1 MITVIIPAYNA
12 EKYIKNCI
20 NSILSQT
27 YTDYEIIAV
36 NDGSTDGTL
45 QILQEFAK
53 NNKNLRIIDQKNGGV
68 SNAKNT
74 ALKFVNGEYI
84 TFLDSDDTLPP
95 DALET
100 LINLMQDDVD
110 FVSGNY
116 NKVKF
121 CTKPNNLPPAEFN
134 NYEEAKS
141 KMLEFDGYM
150 WWQAGRLYKSSIIK
164 ENNLMF
170 DTTMTF
176 GEDHLFNLLYARHT
190 TKKIV
195 ITDKAV
201 YNYFIVRNGLTTRLY
216 KDMNA
221 IQRKIFDSIC
231 DAFDI
236 KNANNEFKDDYISR
250 NLLFLTEYY
259 FMCYPKSTA
268 VKYIKET
275 FENVYSDV
283 LNDAILKMSF
293 TPQQIQ
299 LLKQSDYL
307 GFLNL
312 YIKNNPK
319 KTIWKKTK
327 NKVKLLILKII

>member
-1 MITVIIPAYNA
+1 MITIIIPAYNA

-20 NSILSQT
+20 NSVLCQT

-36 NDGSTDGTL
+36 NDGSTDNTL
-45 QILQEFAK
+45 QILQDFAK
-53 NNKNLRIIDQKNGGV
+53 CNKKIHIIDKKNGGV

-74 ALKFVNGEYI
+74 ALEFVKGEYV

-100 LINLMQDDVD
+100 LINLMQEDVD
-110 FVSGNY
+110 FASGNY

-141 KMLEFDGYM
+141 KMLKFDGYM

-176 GEDHLFNLLYARHT
+176 GEDHLFNLLYAQHT

-195 ITDKAV
+195 FTDKTV
-201 YNYFIVRNGLTTRLY
+201 YNYYIVRNGLTTRLY
-216 KDMNA
+216 KNMNA

-236 KNANNEFKDDYISR
+236 KNTNNDFKDDYISR

-259 FMCYPKSTA
+259 FICYSKSTA

-275 FENVYSDV
+275 FENVYFDV
-283 LNDAILKMSF
+283 LNDDILKMSF
-293 TPQQIQ
+293 TPQQVQ
-299 LLKQSDYL
+299 LLNQSDYL

-312 YIKNNPK
+312 YIKDNPK
-319 KTIWKKTK
+319 KTILKKIK